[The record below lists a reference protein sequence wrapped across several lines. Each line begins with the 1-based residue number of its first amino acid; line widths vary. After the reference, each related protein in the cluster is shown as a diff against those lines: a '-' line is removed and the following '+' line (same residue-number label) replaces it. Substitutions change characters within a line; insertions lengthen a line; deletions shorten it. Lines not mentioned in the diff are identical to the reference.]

1 MAKINVMNA
10 IEEARK
16 EISSKYDV
24 KGSTLI
30 EIIEMFQHPYLI
42 ASNAFC
48 LGYGQG
54 KKAAEIEKDSVKEE
68 KLMNITL
75 TKDEALDLE
84 MYFALTHQRIT
95 DELEVW
101 ESLKDDPTAPAAGK
115 NLIFWKEIETLINKI
130 SKELR

>member
-48 LGYGQG
+48 LGYLQG
-54 KKAAEIEKDSVKEE
+54 MKAAKTEQNNVG
-68 KLMNITL
+68 
-75 TKDEALDLE
+75 TKGE
-84 MYFALTHQRIT
+84 
-95 DELEVW
+95 
-101 ESLKDDPTAPAAGK
+101 
-115 NLIFWKEIETLINKI
+115 
-130 SKELR
+130 